1 MSNYTTNKP
10 TYFGLPIE
18 TVINVEEDGQ
28 KIEVIA
34 IPYDNFLTMEDE
46 LNQLNAE
53 KEAMQ
58 ESMRDMMDS
67 GEDLSMFTDHIWF
80 PNDLWEPD
88 NKTVAEDVWD
98 WFDVDLDD

>member
-1 MSNYTTNKP
+1 MSNYTTKNP

-46 LNQLNAE
+46 LNQLSE
-53 KEAMQ
+53 YYISK
-58 ESMRDMMDS
+58 
-67 GEDLSMFTDHIWF
+67 GE
-80 PNDLWEPD
+80 EGY
-88 NKTVAEDVWD
+88 
-98 WFDVDLDD
+98 FDG